1 MSVGVS
7 LSVGASLS
15 RELLVISIKSSR
27 DKLAPT
33 VQGFKCFR
41 ISKVSPP
48 YFRPVS
54 LHDGLWSVHCHPARI
69 CVQPIPH
76 LPDAATCPI
85 NPNELVFC
93 RSELVCR
100 SELASR
106 AFCHCDE
113 KLARQAR
120 SYSSTVQRF
129 NGSTVS
135 TLYFRPVSLHDGLW
149 SVHCHPARICAPP
162 IPHPLDAATC
172 PGFHGSGPQPQSRS
186 APLPP
191 DTRRSASSCGTC

>member
-1 MSVGVS
+1 M
-7 LSVGASLS
+7 SVGASLS
-15 RELLVISIKSSR
+15 RELFVIAMKSSR

-33 VQGFKCFR
+33 VQRFKCFR
-41 ISKVSPP
+41 ISKVSPQ

-69 CVQPIPH
+69 CAPPIPH
-76 LPDAATCPI
+76 PLDAATCPI

-120 SYSSTVQRF
+120 SYSSTFQMFQDFKGFTAVLQASESPRRA
-129 NGSTVS
+129 V
-135 TLYFRPVSLHDGLW
+135 V
-149 SVHCHPARICAPP
+149 CALPSSA
-162 IPHPLDAATC
+162 DMRAA
-172 PGFHGSGPQPQSRS
+172 
-186 APLPP
+186 
-191 DTRRSASSCGTC
+191 DSAST

>member
-1 MSVGVS
+1 MP
-7 LSVGASLS
+7 VGASLS
-15 RELLVISIKSSR
+15 RELFVIAMKSAR

-33 VQGFKCFR
+33 VQRFNG
-41 ISKVSPP
+41 STVSTP

-54 LHDGLWSVHCHPARI
+54 LHDGLRSVHCHPARI

-76 LPDAATCPI
+76 PPDAATCPI

-106 AFCHCDE
+106 AFCHFDE

-120 SYSSTVQRF
+120 SYSSRF
-129 NGSTVS
+129 QMFQMFQDFKGFTAVLQANESPRRAAV
-135 TLYFRPVSLHDGLW
+135 
-149 SVHCHPARICAPP
+149 CALPSSA
-162 IPHPLDAATC
+162 DMRAA
-172 PGFHGSGPQPQSRS
+172 
-186 APLPP
+186 
-191 DTRRSASSCGTC
+191 DSAST